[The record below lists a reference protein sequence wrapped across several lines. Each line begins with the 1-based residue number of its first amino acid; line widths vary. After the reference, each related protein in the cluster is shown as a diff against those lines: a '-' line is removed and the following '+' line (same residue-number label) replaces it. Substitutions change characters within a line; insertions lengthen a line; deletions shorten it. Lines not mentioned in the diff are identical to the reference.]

1 MLILVRH
8 GQTAIN
14 AGGLLQ
20 GRIDPALDAAGE
32 SQARSL
38 ADSLSRRHP
47 GALVVSSPLVR
58 ARQTADAIAGALSVD
73 VVVDERFI
81 ELDYGDFDGKAMHE
95 IPDETWALWRR
106 DPTFTPPNGESLVD
120 LDRRVQPALD
130 EIARGAADRDVIIVS
145 HVSPIKSAVTWALGT
160 GPESTWRCSLDR
172 ASVTTFAISHRGASL
187 TGFNDTSHLR

>member
-20 GRIDPALDAAGE
+20 GRIDAELDDTGVRQAA
-32 SQARSL
+32 AL
-38 ADSLSRRHP
+38 ADAMAARHP
-47 GALVVSSPLVR
+47 AALVVASPLLR
-58 ARQTADAIAGALSVD
+58 ARQTADVIAASLQTD
-73 VVVDERFI
+73 VVIDERFI

-95 IPDETWALWRR
+95 IPDETWAEWRR
-106 DPTFTPPNGESLVD
+106 DPLFTPPGGESLVD
-120 LDRRVQPALD
+120 LDRRVQPALA
-130 EIARGAADRDVIIVS
+130 ELAVEARERDVIVVS
-145 HVSPIKSAVTWALGT
+145 HVSPIKSAVTWVLGT

-172 ASVTTFAISHRGASL
+172 ASVTTFAVSARGVSL

>member
-8 GQTAIN
+8 GQTVIN

-20 GRIDPALDAAGE
+20 GRIDPALDATGE
-32 SQARSL
+32 RQAAAL
-38 ADSLSRRHP
+38 AVALAQRHP
-47 GALVVSSPLVR
+47 NARVVSSPLVR
-58 ARQTADAIAGALSVD
+58 ARQTAAAIAGALGAD
-73 VVVDERFI
+73 VAIDERFI

-106 DPTFTPPNGESLVD
+106 DPTFTPPGGESLVE
-120 LDRRVQPALD
+120 LDARVQPALAD
-130 EIARGAADRDVIIVS
+130 LAPDALDRDVIVVS

-172 ASVTTFAISHRGASL
+172 ASITTFAISQRGASL